1 MSMATLVGHGAAHG
15 LTDVVEPAIRGV
27 RYDANLIYPNALPNE
42 GQLFW
47 ANYTGYVSNDALTA
61 AISRLGVTLNLSGQA
76 TAYESATGL
85 DWAGWYWQQVY
96 QSEQERPTQVEW
108 REIANRYF
116 IADAVLESSWQKYG
130 FIDSDYR
137 KQLTNLRYDIPGP
150 ADLVRFSVRH
160 VWEPDL
166 LASIGYDQEFPGPI
180 IDVWHAMKGLD
191 YPLFS
196 GPFAAQ
202 INLASGSD
210 TAAADILTRYT
221 QAGISEPTWAKAYW
235 WSHWVLP
242 SPGQGYEMMF
252 RLRPDRDPKYDPP
265 EARGLNF
272 TFDDLSL
279 LLRANDY
286 PPKYRPLL
294 SAIAHRIPGV
304 RFIRDFRKQGVYD
317 FRAVLE
323 WALRWGYSEQDALD
337 IASDIEASVTGAE
350 QKKTSCKGCATC
362 DQAFEVG
369 VLSRDELQQCYT
381 DYGMPPEEAA
391 KNAGLADLKLAVKR
405 GREIV
410 GNVRKRFL
418 RGTLN
423 AQQASQLLQ
432 QWGIKIDRVQNY
444 LADWQLEFEA
454 GRKELSA
461 AQAVKYACQGIISVE
476 DLVTRLTNLGY
487 PPDDQNALI
496 SEAAVCA
503 SNLAAEQAA
512 KVARADRQAKAD
524 AYTAARRARQSLV
537 EAQRYLASHGTP
549 KQLHDWFCAGTVGE
563 SEVWTRLNALGWPD
577 VDITRFLGDCKSGR
591 KPTIKSVGQAPVI
604 PTLTPPSAEGQAIEQ
619 LP

>member
-1 MSMATLVGHGAAHG
+1 MGVGPAFAHAAMHAVGPALHSVTKPISVVTSNAVPMEFPPTSELIHFHTRGLLLDSFLHDAAKNQGALVDPTGSVGEEIRLSTECWQAAWESAKEIATFEQLVEIVNRQLAGDDVMIARLGRLG
-15 LTDVVEPAIRGV
+15 YYDTDVKKEM
-27 RYDANLIYPNALPNE
+27 
-42 GQLFW
+42 
-47 ANYTGYVSNDALTA
+47 
-61 AISRLGVTLNLSGQA
+61 
-76 TAYESATGL
+76 
-85 DWAGWYWQQVY
+85 
-96 QSEQERPTQVEW
+96 
-108 REIANRYF
+108 
-116 IADAVLESSWQKYG
+116 
-130 FIDSDYR
+130 
-137 KQLTNLRYDIPGP
+137 TNLRYDIPGP

-166 LASIGYDQEFPGPI
+166 VADIGYDEEFPGAI

-191 YPLFS
+191 YKLFT
-196 GPFAAQ
+196 GPFADQ
-202 INLASGSD
+202 VASALGGEG
-210 TAAADILTRYT
+210 ANFAIANNYAER
-221 QAGISEPTWAKAYW
+221 GIPEPTWARAYW

-252 RLRPDRDPKYDPP
+252 RLRPGRDPKYDPP
-265 EARGLNF
+265 EAKGLEF
-272 TFDDLSL
+272 TFDDLKL

-294 SAIAHRIPGV
+294 SAIAHRMPGV